1 MKNEK
6 QEMGYIEDVMEHV
19 SQENHRQ
26 GIHIW
31 LDVNDAGDGISLST
45 NDNFNQDYARMVK
58 ILGDVLSFFQTKLEE
73 EKEREALKSIKMW
86 ENGESLENGG
96 NENE

>member
-1 MKNEK
+1 MENK
-6 QEMGYIEDVMEHV
+6 QSEMGYIESTIAHV

-45 NDNFNQDYARMVK
+45 TDNFNQDYTRMVK
-58 ILGDVLSFFQTKLEE
+58 ILGDVL
-73 EKEREALKSIKMW
+73 
-86 ENGESLENGG
+86 
-96 NENE
+96 

>member
-1 MKNEK
+1 MKNK
-6 QEMGYIEDVMEHV
+6 QSEMGYIESTIAHV

-45 NDNFNQDYARMVK
+45 NDNFNQDYARIVK
-58 ILGDVLSFFQTKLEE
+58 ILGDVLIFFQTKLEE
-73 EKEREALKSIKMW
+73 EKEREALKSTIIKMW
-86 ENGESLENGG
+86 ENGENGG

>member
-6 QEMGYIEDVMEHV
+6 PEMSYIESTIAHV

-45 NDNFNQDYARMVK
+45 TDNFNQDYTSMVK
-58 ILGDVLSFFQTKLEE
+58 ILGDVLSFFQVKLE
-73 EKEREALKSIKMW
+73 EKEREALKSINML
-86 ENGESLENGG
+86 ENGGNGG

>member
-1 MKNEK
+1 MENKHS
-6 QEMGYIEDVMEHV
+6 EMSYIESTIAHV

-45 NDNFNQDYARMVK
+45 NDNFNQDYTRMVK
-58 ILGDVLSFFQTKLEE
+58 ILGDVLSFFQVKLE
-73 EKEREALKSIKMW
+73 EKEREALKSINML
-86 ENGESLENGG
+86 ENAIENGG

>member
-1 MKNEK
+1 MENK
-6 QEMGYIEDVMEHV
+6 QSEMGYIESTIAHV
-19 SQENHRQ
+19 SQENHRK

-58 ILGDVLSFFQTKLEE
+58 ILGDVLAVFQTKLEE
-73 EKEREALKSIKMW
+73 EKERKVAEGANQN
-86 ENGESLENGG
+86 NGIIGNGG